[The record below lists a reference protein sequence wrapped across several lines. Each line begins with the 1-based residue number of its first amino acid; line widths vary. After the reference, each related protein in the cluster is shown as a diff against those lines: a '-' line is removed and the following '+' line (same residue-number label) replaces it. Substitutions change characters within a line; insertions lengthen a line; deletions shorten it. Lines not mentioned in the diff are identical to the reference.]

1 MCPKKYDSADDFL
14 KDPNGDI
21 NKLRRMGITDF
32 AIITYVMRTQ
42 QGKSEE
48 EAFRGLLS
56 GRSLTP
62 DQIEFIRKV
71 LITFP
76 LRRSAAGRS
85 AGEKQQG

>member
-1 MCPKKYDSADDFL
+1 MSDRKYDSADDFL

-21 NKLRRMGITDF
+21 NRLRKMGITDF
-32 AIITYVMRTQ
+32 AVITYVIRMQ

-62 DQIEFIRKV
+62 DQVEFVRQV
-71 LITFP
+71 LATFP
-76 LRRSAAGRS
+76 LRRSAGAG
-85 AGEKQQG
+85 

>member
-48 EAFRGLLS
+48 EAFRGLLLV
-56 GRSLTP
+56 RSLTP
-62 DQIEFIRKV
+62 DQIEFVRKV
-71 LITFP
+71 LITVP
-76 LRRSAAGRS
+76 LRRSAAG
-85 AGEKQQG
+85 